1 MLTKVNF
8 RNLVGLDKAVDG
20 LFGWNGFP
28 VMSEWTPSIDVV
40 EEKDAI
46 TLEAEVPGISVE
58 DIELKVE
65 NGILQLS
72 GKKELR
78 KEKEGK
84 NYNKVERYSG
94 SFSRSFILPDGVV
107 AEDISA
113 SFDKGVLFI
122 RIPKKEKEEKLIR
135 IEVKG

>member
-8 RNLVGLDKAVDG
+8 RNLVGLDKGVDG
-20 LFGWNGFP
+20 LFGWGGLP
-28 VMSEWTPSIDVV
+28 VEWAPSIDVV
-40 EEKDAI
+40 EEKDSI
-46 TLEAEVPGISVE
+46 TLEAEVPGVGVE

-94 SFSRSFILPDGVV
+94 SFSRSFILPDGIV

-122 RIPKKEKEEKLIR
+122 KIPKKEKEEKLIR